1 MYISMTYHLSPPDRL
16 TLVLVFAV
24 FLTATVA
31 FWDLLWVVVL
41 ALSLAVVVLP
51 LQRRLVR
58 WGIPEGVA
66 ALAVTVIV
74 FLALTGAVGF
84 TAAVLAQ
91 NADFLAEIVQGI
103 TGWIGAAGVD
113 PVASVGPESE
123 AAAWF
128 NEWTASL
135 TDAATTFAAQVPTL
149 VLDFIVFFLALYMFI
164 YRGAAV
170 AAELTAALPSRLRAA
185 VERMTRASV
194 DTLYAIYIV
203 HVATSVITFFLAIPF
218 FWVLG
223 YDHVIFFAVMA
234 GIFQLIPIIG
244 PSVIMLI
251 VGAFALSQG
260 DLRGA
265 ALAAFVG
272 YPLVCALPDIYFRPL
287 MMGRRARIHPVIMW
301 IGFFGGLVV
310 MGLVG
315 FILGPVLVVL
325 AITAYHILVEELEG
339 AKETAKG

>member
-1 MYISMTYHLSPPDRL
+1 M
-16 TLVLVFAV
+16 VLVFAV
-24 FLTATVA
+24 FLTAAVA
-31 FWDLLWVVVL
+31 FWNLLWVVIL
-41 ALSLAVVVLP
+41 ALSLAVVVMP
-51 LQRRLVR
+51 LQRRLVER
-58 WGIPEGVA
+58 AVPEGLA
-66 ALAVTVIV
+66 ALVVTTLI
-74 FLALTGAVGF
+74 FLALVGAVGF
-84 TAAVLAQ
+84 TVAVLAQ
-91 NADFLAEIVQGI
+91 NVDFLVEIVQGI
-103 TGWIGAAGVD
+103 TGWIGAAGGGLEEGVT
-113 PVASVGPESE
+113 PWLNEKAASLGDE
-123 AAAWF
+123 AAGI
-128 NEWTASL
+128 
-135 TDAATTFAAQVPTL
+135 ATQVPTL

-170 AAELTAALPSRLRAA
+170 AAELTAALPARLRAV
-185 VERMTRASV
+185 VERMTKASV

-223 YDHVIFFAVMA
+223 YGHVIFFAVMA

-244 PSVIMLI
+244 PSLIMLFI
-251 VGAFALSQG
+251 GIFALSQG
-260 DLRGA
+260 DIRGA

-272 YPLVCALPDIYFRPL
+272 YPVVCALPDIYFRPL

-325 AITAYHILVEELEG
+325 AVTAYHILVEELEG
-339 AKETAKG
+339 AKETADA

>member
-1 MYISMTYHLSPPDRL
+1 MYISMTYPPDRL

-24 FLTATVA
+24 FLTAAVA
-31 FWDLLWVVVL
+31 FWGLLWVVVL

-51 LQRRLVR
+51 LQRRLVER
-58 WGIPEGVA
+58 AVPEGLA
-66 ALAVTVIV
+66 ALVVTALI
-74 FLALTGAVGF
+74 FLVLTGAVGF
-84 TAAVLAQ
+84 TVAVLAQ
-91 NADFLAEIVQGI
+91 NADFLIEIVQGI
-103 TGWIGAAGVD
+103 TGWIGAAGG
-113 PVASVGPESE
+113 GPEGGVETWINEKAVSLGDE
-123 AAAWF
+123 AAGI
-128 NEWTASL
+128 
-135 TDAATTFAAQVPTL
+135 ATQVPIM

-170 AAELTAALPSRLRAA
+170 AAELTAALPVRLRAA
-185 VERMTRASV
+185 VERMTTASI

-203 HVATSVITFFLAIPF
+203 HVATSVITFLLAIPF

-223 YDHVIFFAVMA
+223 YDHVIFFSVLA

-244 PSVIMLI
+244 PSLIMLVI
-251 VGAFALSQG
+251 GIFALSQG

-272 YPLVCALPDIYFRPL
+272 YPVVCALPDIYFRPL

-315 FILGPVLVVL
+315 FILGPLFVVL
-325 AITAYHILVEELEG
+325 AVTAYHILVEELEG
-339 AKETAKG
+339 AKETANG

>member
-1 MYISMTYHLSPPDRL
+1 MKPHSSPLDRP
-16 TLVLVFAV
+16 TLVLVFVV
-24 FLTATVA
+24 FLAAAVA

-51 LQRRLVR
+51 LQRCLVER
-58 WGIPEGVA
+58 SVPEGLS
-66 ALAVTVIV
+66 ALMVTTLV
-74 FLALTGAVGF
+74 FLLLTGAVGF
-84 TAAVLAQ
+84 TVAVLAQ

-103 TGWIGAAGVD
+103 TGWIGMAGGG
-113 PVASVGPESE
+113 PAPGVGPESE
-123 AAAWF
+123 LAVWFDERFASFADAAA
-128 NEWTASL
+128 A
-135 TDAATTFAAQVPTL
+135 FAAQVPTL
-149 VLDFIVFFLALYMFI
+149 VLDFIVFFLALYMFV

-170 AAELTAALPSRLRAA
+170 AVELTAALPARLRSA
-185 VERMTRASV
+185 VERMTAASV

-203 HVATSVITFFLAIPF
+203 HVATSVVTFLLAIPF

-223 YDHVIFFAVMA
+223 YDHIIFFSLMA

-265 ALAAFVG
+265 ALAALVG
-272 YPLVCALPDIYFRPL
+272 YPVVCALPDIYFRPL

-315 FILGPVLVVL
+315 FVLGPLFVVL

-339 AKETAKG
+339 SKEAVDA